1 MSAFSLDE
9 ALKNVDDETAV
20 NQLVGSLE
28 KSLERQSVSVQHSN
42 GVLKSSDDLTHA
54 AIDSQSYGALK
65 NWEQKFFR
73 KLKKEKESKF
83 VAKRE
88 EQNKKS

>member
-28 KSLERQSVSVQHSN
+28 KSLERQSGAVQCLN
-42 GVLKSSDDLTHA
+42 GNRDVNRLSDDLTTPA
-54 AIDSQSYGALK
+54 TDSQNYGALE
-65 NWEQKFFR
+65 N
-73 KLKKEKESKF
+73 
-83 VAKRE
+83 
-88 EQNKKS
+88 

>member
-28 KSLERQSVSVQHSN
+28 KSLERQSGTVQYAN
-42 GVLKSSDDLTHA
+42 GVRNTSDDLIQP
-54 AIDSQSYGALK
+54 AIDSLSYGALK
-65 NWEQKFFR
+65 N
-73 KLKKEKESKF
+73 
-83 VAKRE
+83 
-88 EQNKKS
+88 

>member
-28 KSLERQSVSVQHSN
+28 KSLERQSGSVQYSN
-42 GVLKSSDDLTHA
+42 GNRGSSDDFSLA
-54 AIDSQSYGALK
+54 AIESQSYGALK
-65 NWEQKFFR
+65 N
-73 KLKKEKESKF
+73 
-83 VAKRE
+83 
-88 EQNKKS
+88 

>member
-28 KSLERQSVSVQHSN
+28 KSLERQSGTVQYSN
-42 GVLKSSDDLTHA
+42 GARNMSDDLTQA

-65 NWEQKFFR
+65 N
-73 KLKKEKESKF
+73 
-83 VAKRE
+83 
-88 EQNKKS
+88 

>member
-28 KSLERQSVSVQHSN
+28 KSLESQSGSVQYSN
-42 GVLKSSDDLTHA
+42 GVRDTSDDLIQPANET
-54 AIDSQSYGALK
+54 QSYGALK
-65 NWEQKFFR
+65 NWELKNEKKRFF
-73 KLKKEKESKF
+73 F
-83 VAKRE
+83 A
-88 EQNKKS
+88 NNF

>member
-28 KSLERQSVSVQHSN
+28 KSLVQQSGLVQSLN
-42 GVLKSSDDLTHA
+42 GSRDVNRLGDDLTSSA
-54 AIDSQSYGALK
+54 TDSQNYGA
-65 NWEQKFFR
+65 
-73 KLKKEKESKF
+73 KE
-83 VAKRE
+83 
-88 EQNKKS
+88 N

>member
-42 GVLKSSDDLTHA
+42 GVQKSDDLTHS
-54 AIDSQSYGALK
+54 AIESQSYGALK
-65 NWEQKFFR
+65 N
-73 KLKKEKESKF
+73 
-83 VAKRE
+83 
-88 EQNKKS
+88 

>member
-28 KSLERQSVSVQHSN
+28 KSLERQSGSVQYSN
-42 GVLKSSDDLTHA
+42 GVRDMSDDLTQA

-65 NWEQKFFR
+65 N
-73 KLKKEKESKF
+73 
-83 VAKRE
+83 
-88 EQNKKS
+88 